1 MASATLTTQVDRSV
15 THLDLTKEFDAAPG
29 FLNAATL
36 GLPPRRTRAALAQA
50 LDDWTRANASPAVY
64 DEAVQRSRELYAHLA
79 HVDVDDVAIGSQAA
93 VTAGMVAASV
103 PDGAEVVCVD
113 GDFTSMVFPF
123 LAQADRGVTV
133 RHVPLERLA
142 DAIDT
147 STFLVAFSMAQS
159 SDGRIADGVAVAAAA
174 RDHGAMTFADVTQS
188 AGWLQLSAGDFDV
201 TVCSAYK
208 WLCCPRG
215 AAFSTLTSSARDRL
229 RPINASWYAGQSVYD
244 SCYGPGM
251 ELARNARRFDVS
263 PAWLSF
269 VGAVPSL
276 ELMSSLSD
284 EQVVHGAK
292 LADALRGRLG
302 MMPEGRPV
310 LSLDDPHGERQ
321 RRLQDAGCTVA
332 ARAGK
337 VRIAFHLWN
346 TEADVELAARA
357 LSA

>member
-1 MASATLTTQVDRSV
+1 MASAPLTTLADIVAPP
-15 THLDLTKEFDAAPG
+15 DLTQVFDPAPG

-36 GLPPRRTRAALAQA
+36 GLPPRRTRALLAAA
-50 LDDWTRANASPAVY
+50 LDEWARAEASTAVY
-64 DEAVQRSRELYAHLA
+64 DQAVQRSRELYARLA
-79 HVDVDDVAIGSQAA
+79 HVHVDDVAVGSQAA

-103 PDGAEVVCVD
+103 PDGSEVVCVD

-142 DAIDT
+142 DAIDA
-147 STFLVAFSMAQS
+147 STYLVAFSMAQS
-159 SDGRIADGVAVAAAA
+159 SDGRIADGAAVAAAA
-174 RDHGAMTFADVTQS
+174 RHHGAMTFADVTQS
-188 AGWLQLSAGDFDV
+188 AGWLPLSAGDFDV

-215 AAFSTLTSSARDRL
+215 TAFTSITASARERL
-229 RPINASWYAGQSVYD
+229 RPVNASWYAGESVYD
-244 SCYGPGM
+244 SCYGPDM
-251 ELARNARRFDVS
+251 QLARNARRFDVS

-276 ELMSSLSD
+276 ELMTSLSD
-284 EQVVHGAK
+284 EQVEHGAR

-310 LSLDDPHGERQ
+310 LSLDDPEGQRQ
-321 RRLQDAGCTVA
+321 RCLQDAGCTVA

-346 TEADVELAARA
+346 TEDDVDLAARA
-357 LSA
+357 LTA

>member
-1 MASATLTTQVDRSV
+1 MAPATLTTPVDRPV
-15 THLDLTKEFDAAPG
+15 THPNLSEEFASAPG

-36 GLPPRRTRAALAQA
+36 GLPPRRTRAALTKA
-50 LDDWTRANASPAVY
+50 LDEWTRAEASPAVY
-64 DEAVQRSRELYAHLA
+64 DEAVQRSRELYAQLV
-79 HVDVDDVAIGSQAA
+79 HVDVDDVAVGAQAA

-103 PDGAEVVCVD
+103 PDGAEIVCVD
-113 GDFTSMVFPF
+113 GDFTSIVFPF

-142 DAIDT
+142 DAVNS
-147 STFLVAFSMAQS
+147 STYLVAFSMAQS
-159 SDGRIADGVAVAAAA
+159 SDGRMADGVAVAAAA
-174 RDHGAMTFADVTQS
+174 RHHGAMTFADVTQS
-188 AGWLQLSAGDFDV
+188 AGWLELTAGDFDV

-215 AAFSTLTSSARDRL
+215 TAFTTLTSSARDRL
-229 RPINASWYAGQSVYD
+229 RPINASWYAGESVYD

-251 ELARNARRFDVS
+251 ELAANARRFDVS

-276 ELMSSLSD
+276 ELMTSLSD
-284 EQVVHGAK
+284 EQVAHGAR

-302 MMPEGRPV
+302 MTPEGRPV
-310 LSLDDPHGERQ
+310 LSLDDPQGERQ
-321 RRLQDAGCTVA
+321 RRLQEGGCTVA

-357 LSA
+357 LSS

>member
-1 MASATLTTQVDRSV
+1 
-15 THLDLTKEFDAAPG
+15 
-29 FLNAATL
+29 
-36 GLPPRRTRAALAQA
+36 
-50 LDDWTRANASPAVY
+50 
-64 DEAVQRSRELYAHLA
+64 LYAELA
-79 HVDVDDVAIGSQAA
+79 HVPVDDVAIGSQTA
-93 VTAGMVAASV
+93 VTAGTVAASV
-103 PDGAEVVCVD
+103 PDGASVLCVD

-142 DAIDT
+142 DAVDA
-147 STFLVAFSMAQS
+147 STYLVAFSMAQS
-159 SDGRIADGVAVAAAA
+159 SDGRLADGAAVAAAA
-174 RDHGAMTFADVTQS
+174 KHHGALTFADVTQS
-188 AGWLQLSAGDFDV
+188 AGWLELNAGDFDV

-215 AAFSTLTSSARDRL
+215 TAFTTVRAQARERL
-229 RPINASWYAGQSVYD
+229 RPVNASWYAGESIYD
-244 SCYGPGM
+244 SCYGPNM
-251 ELARNARRFDVS
+251 ELAGTARRFDVS

-276 ELMSSLSD
+276 ELMTSLSD
-284 EQVVHGAK
+284 EQVAHGAT

-302 MMPEGRPV
+302 LEPQGRPV
-310 LSLDDPHGERQ
+310 LSLDDPAGERQ

-357 LSA
+357 LTS

>member
-1 MASATLTTQVDRSV
+1 MSTATMATPTDEGFARP
-15 THLDLTKEFDAAPG
+15 DLAAAFDPAPG

-36 GLPPRRTRAALAQA
+36 GLPPKATRVALLTTLDEWSRAQA
-50 LDDWTRANASPAVY
+50 SPTVY
-64 DEAVQRSRELYAHLA
+64 DESVQRSRALYARLA
-79 HVDVDDVAIGSQAA
+79 HVDVADVAVGSQSA
-93 VTAGMVAASV
+93 VTAGMIAASL
-103 PDGAEVVCVD
+103 PDGANVVCVE

-142 DAIDT
+142 DAIDG
-147 STFLVAFSMAQS
+147 STDLVAFSLAQS

-174 RDHGAMTFADVTQS
+174 REHGALTFADVTQS
-188 AGWLQLSAGDFDV
+188 AGWLPLHAGDFDV

-215 AAFSTLTSSARDRL
+215 TAFTTITASARARL
-229 RPINASWYAGQSVYD
+229 RPVNASWYAGESVYD
-244 SCYGPGM
+244 SCYGPHM
-251 ELARNARRFDVS
+251 ELAHDARRFDVS

-269 VGAVPSL
+269 AGAVPSL
-276 ELMSSLSD
+276 ELILSLSD
-284 EQVVHGAK
+284 DQRVHGAQ

-302 MMPEGRPV
+302 LVPEGRPV
-310 LSLDDPHGERQ
+310 LSLDDPDGALQ
-321 RRLQDAGCTVA
+321 RRLQGAGCTVA

-346 TEADVELAARA
+346 TENDVELAATA
-357 LSA
+357 LGV